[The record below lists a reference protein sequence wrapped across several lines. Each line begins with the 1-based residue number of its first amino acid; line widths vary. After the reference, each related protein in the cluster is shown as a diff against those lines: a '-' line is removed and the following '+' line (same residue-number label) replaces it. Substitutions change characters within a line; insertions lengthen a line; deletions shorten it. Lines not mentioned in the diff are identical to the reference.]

1 MEFSRSIS
9 MEAAEGRYVLLKRRV
24 GSPPTGNRRRG
35 HGCGSG
41 DAGKRTWAPDGGGC
55 TGGARA
61 LSGGRGTGDEQVTG
75 RRRESRP

>member
-1 MEFSRSIS
+1 MEFSCSIS
-9 MEAAEGRYVLLKRRV
+9 TEVAEGRYVLPKRRV

-35 HGCGSG
+35 HV
-41 DAGKRTWAPDGGGC
+41 AGKRTWAPDGGGC
-55 TGGARA
+55 IGGARA